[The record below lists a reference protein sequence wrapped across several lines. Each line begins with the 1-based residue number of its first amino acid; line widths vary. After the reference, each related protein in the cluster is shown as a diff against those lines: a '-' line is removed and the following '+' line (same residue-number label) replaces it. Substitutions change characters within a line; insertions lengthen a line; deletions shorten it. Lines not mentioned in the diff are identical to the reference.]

1 MKEPRIVCAAIRVDN
16 EIICGARHFDQVMYT
31 KIDRKDEEH
40 RLKWRKAE
48 QGFIDQF
55 GNFLTREEA
64 YIIAERNNQIIN
76 FIGYKGNKLFSE
88 HLY

>member
-1 MKEPRIVCAAIRVDN
+1 MKEPRIVCAAIRVDD
-16 EIICGARHFDQVMYT
+16 EIIWGARNFDEIMYIQ
-31 KIDRKDEEH
+31 IDRKDEEH

-76 FIGYKGNKLFSE
+76 SIGYKGNKLFSE

>member
-1 MKEPRIVCAAIRVDN
+1 MKEQRIVCAAIRVED
-16 EIICGARHFDQVMYT
+16 EIICGARHFDEIMHKQ
-31 KIDRKDEEH
+31 IERKDESH

-64 YIIAERNNQIIN
+64 FIIADINGQIIN
-76 FIGYKGNKLFSE
+76 KIGYKGNKLFSE